1 MPTVYSLKGEW
12 SNHKSRRIF
21 PCIRYVSCLLGYLF
35 LMLIVYVLWG
45 MTYYSIIV
53 LIFFLFCG
61 IDESQFLLKISLCA
75 KVWLT
80 QVFQILNQSSNFNGN
95 LLMKKIIL
103 LFVLFMNTFP
113 IESILKVL
121 LSILDFWHNIH
132 LFLHFLS
139 SLYVYDEFT
148 L

>member
-35 LMLIVYVLWG
+35 FMLIVYVLWG

-53 LIFFLFCG
+53 LIFVLFCG

-80 QVFQILNQSSNFNGN
+80 QVFQILNQSSNFNGI

-113 IESILKVL
+113 IESILKFCYR
-121 LSILDFWHNIH
+121 FWI
-132 LFLHFLS
+132 FGIIFICFCILS

>member
-1 MPTVYSLKGEW
+1 
-12 SNHKSRRIF
+12 
-21 PCIRYVSCLLGYLF
+21 
-35 LMLIVYVLWG
+35 

-53 LIFFLFCG
+53 LIFVLFCG

-80 QVFQILNQSSNFNGN
+80 QVFQILNQSSNFNGI

-121 LSILDFWHNIH
+121 L
-132 LFLHFLS
+132 
-139 SLYVYDEFT
+139 
-148 L
+148 

>member
-1 MPTVYSLKGEW
+1 
-12 SNHKSRRIF
+12 
-21 PCIRYVSCLLGYLF
+21 
-35 LMLIVYVLWG
+35 

-53 LIFFLFCG
+53 PIFFLFCG

-80 QVFQILNQSSNFNGN
+80 QVFQILNQSSNFNDI

-121 LSILDFWHNIH
+121 L
-132 LFLHFLS
+132 
-139 SLYVYDEFT
+139 
-148 L
+148 